1 MHIQAPRRKP
11 MPIAKITGKGLAGIA
26 FSVGLL
32 WGCVVVERV
41 QHRDAVTERSR
52 VVREVR
58 QMKRQHRSEPA
69 VTPSPFTR
77 KRLHV
82 TAG

>member
-1 MHIQAPRRKP
+1 
-11 MPIAKITGKGLAGIA
+11 MPIAKITGQGLAGIA
-26 FSVGLL
+26 CSVGLL
-32 WGCVVVERV
+32 WGCVVVE
-41 QHRDAVTERSR
+41 QIKHRDAVTERSR

-58 QMKRQHRSEPA
+58 QMRRQHRTEPSS
-69 VTPSPFTR
+69 VPSPFTR

>member
-1 MHIQAPRRKP
+1 
-11 MPIAKITGKGLAGIA
+11 
-26 FSVGLL
+26 
-32 WGCVVVERV
+32 VVVE
-41 QHRDAVTERSR
+41 QIKHRDAVTERSR

-58 QMKRQHRSEPA
+58 QMRRQHRTEPSS
-69 VTPSPFTR
+69 VPSPFTR